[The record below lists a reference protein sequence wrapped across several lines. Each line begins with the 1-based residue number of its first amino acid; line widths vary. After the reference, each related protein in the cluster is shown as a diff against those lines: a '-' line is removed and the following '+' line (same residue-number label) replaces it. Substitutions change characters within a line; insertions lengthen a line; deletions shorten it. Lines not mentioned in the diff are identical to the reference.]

1 MSVEG
6 QALLLQIEAIINRV
20 SSSDNIQPNTPSDSS
35 ALQNSIQYVFDR
47 PDIDINNPVQILG
60 TIILKINSGNINEDV
75 EKKIREILTSQEF
88 REKVLNIKGSNSI
101 KEDLEEAFKQKLDPK
116 VKKVTLPKHTKK
128 AAEIKKVKPT
138 SLRGLNGK
146 FYSIANLQ
154 IILNQRLHDV
164 IKRNMGKGNA
174 RSILNYRTGRF
185 ARSAEIKKLT
195 LDKQGVVNTF
205 YTYMKYPYQ
214 TFEPGYKQGKPSSRD
229 PKRLIDKSIRQ
240 IAKEIVTNRMKAIL
254 V

>member
-20 SSSDNIQPNTPSDSS
+20 SSTGNVQPNTPQDST
-35 ALQNSIQYVFDR
+35 AIQNSIQYIFDR
-47 PDIDINNPVQILG
+47 PDIDINNPVQVLG
-60 TIILKINSGNINEDV
+60 TIIIKVNSGNLSEDV
-75 EKKIREILTSQEF
+75 EKNIREILTSKEF

-116 VKKVTLPKHTKK
+116 VKKVTLPRHTKK
-128 AAEIKKVKPT
+128 AAEVKKVKST
-138 SLRGLNGK
+138 SLRDLNGQ

-154 IILNQRLHDV
+154 VLLNQRLHDA
-164 IKRNMGKGNA
+164 IKRNMGKGSA
-174 RSILNYRTGRF
+174 KSILNYRTGRF
-185 ARSAEIKKLT
+185 AESVGIKRLT
-195 LDKQGVVNTF
+195 LDKQGAVNAF

-214 TFEPGYKQGKPSSRD
+214 TFEPGYIQGQPASRD
-229 PKRLIDKSIRQ
+229 PKKL
-240 IAKEIVTNRMKAIL
+240 IAKSVREIAAGIVSNRMKAIL

>member
-20 SSSDNIQPNTPSDSS
+20 STSDNIQPNTPSDST
-35 ALQNSIQYVFDR
+35 AIQNSIQYVFDR

-60 TIILKINSGNINEDV
+60 TIIIKVNSGNLNADV
-75 EKKIREILTSQEF
+75 EKKIREILTSSEF

-101 KEDLEEAFKQKLDPK
+101 KEDLEEAFKQKIDPK
-116 VKKVTLPKHTKK
+116 VKKITLPKHTKK
-128 AAEIKKVKPT
+128 AAEIKKVKSN
-138 SLRGLNGK
+138 SLRDLNGR

-154 IILNQRLHDV
+154 ILLNQRLHNI

-174 RSILNYRTGRF
+174 RAVLNYRSGRF
-185 ARSAEIKKLT
+185 ANSVEVKKLT
-195 LDKQGVVNTF
+195 MSKDGAVNAF

-214 TFEPGYKQGKPSSRD
+214 TFEPGFRQGAPSSRD
-229 PKRLIDKSIRQ
+229 PKLLIGKSIRDV
-240 IAKEIVTNRMKAIL
+240 AREIVTNRMKAIL